1 MADNNPKGS
10 LFVGEGVIVKGTFE
24 VPEMA
29 VVAGL
34 VEGEL
39 NTKEVL
45 VDTTGIVNGR
55 INAEIVEVRGEVTQG
70 LHVTNHL
77 NVRSSAKITGLTQY
91 AEMSVEKGAKLSGEL
106 RVIDSV
112 VSSTSYSPSS
122 TQVIRIWTLATPSNW
137 FKAFIKMPQ

>member
-1 MADNNPKGS
+1 MTDNNPKGS

-55 INAEIVEVRGEVTQG
+55 INAEVVEIRGEVTQG

-77 NVRSSAKITGLTQY
+77 NIRSSAKITGLTQY

-106 RVIDSV
+106 RVIDPNP
-112 VSSTSYSPSS
+112 SSANYASSS
-122 TQVIRIWTLATPSNW
+122 TQSYQNTDSSDTE
-137 FKAFIKMPQ
+137 

>member
-1 MADNNPKGS
+1 MTDNNPKGS

-55 INAEIVEVRGEVTQG
+55 INAEVVEIRGEVTQG

-106 RVIDSV
+106 RVIDSIT
-112 VSSTSYSPSS
+112 SPTSYSSS
-122 TQVIRIWTLATPSNW
+122 SSQSYQNNNLSDTE
-137 FKAFIKMPQ
+137 

>member
-10 LFVGEGVIVKGTFE
+10 LFVGEGVVVRGTFE

-45 VDTTGIVNGR
+45 VDTSGIVNGR
-55 INAEIVEVRGEVTQG
+55 INAQVVEVRGEVTQG
-70 LHVTNHL
+70 LNVTNHL

-106 RVIDSV
+106 RLIDS
-112 VSSTSYSPSS
+112 SAPSGNYSASGAENRQNDDDGND
-122 TQVIRIWTLATPSNW
+122 TE
-137 FKAFIKMPQ
+137 

>member
-45 VDTTGIVNGR
+45 VDTSGIVNGR

-122 TQVIRIWTLATPSNW
+122 TPSYQN
-137 FKAFIKMPQ
+137 MDSSDTE

>member
-1 MADNNPKGS
+1 MTDNNPKGS

-45 VDTTGIVNGR
+45 VDTSGIVNGR
-55 INAEIVEVRGEVTQG
+55 INAEVVEIRGEVTQG

-106 RVIDSV
+106 RVIDSIP
-112 VSSTSYSPSS
+112 SPTSYSSS
-122 TQVIRIWTLATPSNW
+122 SSQSYQNTDLSNTE
-137 FKAFIKMPQ
+137 

>member
-1 MADNNPKGS
+1 MTDNNPKGS

-55 INAEIVEVRGEVTQG
+55 INAEVVEIRGEVTQG

-77 NVRSSAKITGLTQY
+77 NIRSSAKITGLTQY

-106 RVIDSV
+106 RVIDPIS
-112 VSSTSYSPSS
+112 SSTNY
-122 TQVIRIWTLATPSNW
+122 APSNT
-137 FKAFIKMPQ
+137 QSYQNTDSSDTE

>member
-1 MADNNPKGS
+1 MTDNNPKGS

-55 INAEIVEVRGEVTQG
+55 INAEVVEIRGEVTQG

-106 RVIDSV
+106 RVIDHN
-112 VSSTSYSPSS
+112 PSS
-122 TQVIRIWTLATPSNW
+122 TNYASSSTQSYQNTDSSDTE
-137 FKAFIKMPQ
+137 

>member
-1 MADNNPKGS
+1 MTDNNPKGS

-55 INAEIVEVRGEVTQG
+55 INAEVVEIRGEVTQG

-77 NVRSSAKITGLTQY
+77 NIRSSAKITGLTQY

-106 RVIDSV
+106 RVIDPIPSP
-112 VSSTSYSPSS
+112 TSYSSS
-122 TQVIRIWTLATPSNW
+122 SSQTYQNTDSSGTE
-137 FKAFIKMPQ
+137 

>member
-1 MADNNPKGS
+1 MDNNPKGS

-55 INAEIVEVRGEVTQG
+55 INAQIVEIRGEVTQG
-70 LHVTNHL
+70 LHVTSHL
-77 NVRSSAKITGLTQY
+77 NIRSSARITGLTQY

-106 RVIDSV
+106 RVIEEPHSYVQNLLPDTSD
-112 VSSTSYSPSS
+112 SYSPSP
-122 TQVIRIWTLATPSNW
+122 TDEE
-137 FKAFIKMPQ
+137 

>member
-1 MADNNPKGS
+1 MTDNNPKGS

-45 VDTTGIVNGR
+45 VDTSGIVNGR
-55 INAEIVEVRGEVTQG
+55 INAEVVEIRGEVTQG

-106 RVIDSV
+106 RVIDATPP
-112 VSSTSYSPSS
+112 STSYSSS
-122 TQVIRIWTLATPSNW
+122 TIQDYSSSNSSDDE
-137 FKAFIKMPQ
+137 

>member
-1 MADNNPKGS
+1 
-10 LFVGEGVIVKGTFE
+10 
-24 VPEMA
+24 MA

-45 VDTTGIVNGR
+45 VDTSGIVNGR
-55 INAEIVEVRGEVTQG
+55 INAEVVEVRGEVTQG
-70 LHVTNHL
+70 LNVTNHL

-106 RVIDSV
+106 RLIDS
-112 VSSTSYSPSS
+112 SAPSGNYSASGAES
-122 TQVIRIWTLATPSNW
+122 RQNDDDGNDTE
-137 FKAFIKMPQ
+137 

>member
-10 LFVGEGVIVKGTFE
+10 LFVGEGVIVRGTFE

-45 VDTTGIVNGR
+45 VDTSGIVNGR
-55 INAEIVEVRGEVTQG
+55 INAEVVEVRGEVTQG
-70 LHVTNHL
+70 LNVTNHL

-106 RVIDSV
+106 RLIDPPIPSV
-112 VSSTSYSPSS
+112 KHSFTETDIYPKDE
-122 TQVIRIWTLATPSNW
+122 IGDAE
-137 FKAFIKMPQ
+137 

>member
-1 MADNNPKGS
+1 MTDNNPKGS

-45 VDTTGIVNGR
+45 VDTSGIVNGR
-55 INAEIVEVRGEVTQG
+55 INAEVVEIRGEVTQG

-106 RVIDSV
+106 RVIDSTP
-112 VSSTSYSPSS
+112 SSGSYSSSSSQDYSSSNPSDDE
-122 TQVIRIWTLATPSNW
+122 
-137 FKAFIKMPQ
+137 

>member
-1 MADNNPKGS
+1 
-10 LFVGEGVIVKGTFE
+10 
-24 VPEMA
+24 MA

-45 VDTTGIVNGR
+45 VDTSGIVNGR
-55 INAEIVEVRGEVTQG
+55 INAEIVEIRGEVTQG

-106 RVIDSV
+106 RVIDASPSSGSYS
-112 VSSTSYSPSS
+112 SSTSQGYSSPNPSDDE
-122 TQVIRIWTLATPSNW
+122 
-137 FKAFIKMPQ
+137 

>member
-45 VDTTGIVNGR
+45 VDTSGIVNGR
-55 INAEIVEVRGEVTQG
+55 INAEIVEIRGEVTQG

-106 RVIDSV
+106 RVIDPIT
-112 VSSTSYSPSS
+112 SSTNYSSSS
-122 TQVIRIWTLATPSNW
+122 TQGYQNIGSSDTE
-137 FKAFIKMPQ
+137 

>member
-10 LFVGEGVIVKGTFE
+10 LFVGEGVVVRGTFE

-39 NTKEVL
+39 NTREVL
-45 VDTTGIVNGR
+45 VDTSGIVNGR
-55 INAEIVEVRGEVTQG
+55 INAEVVEVRGEVTQG
-70 LHVTNHL
+70 LNVTNHL

-106 RVIDSV
+106 RLIDS
-112 VSSTSYSPSS
+112 SAHSGNYSASGAES
-122 TQVIRIWTLATPSNW
+122 RQNDDDGNDTE
-137 FKAFIKMPQ
+137 

>member
-1 MADNNPKGS
+1 MTDNNPKGS

-45 VDTTGIVNGR
+45 VDTSGIVNGR
-55 INAEIVEVRGEVTQG
+55 INAEVVEIRGEVTQG

-106 RVIDSV
+106 RVIDPV
-112 VSSTSYSPSS
+112 ASSTSYSSS
-122 TQVIRIWTLATPSNW
+122 NTQSYQNTDSSDSE
-137 FKAFIKMPQ
+137 

>member
-10 LFVGEGVIVKGTFE
+10 LFVGEGVVVRGTFE

-45 VDTTGIVNGR
+45 VDTSGIVNGR
-55 INAEIVEVRGEVTQG
+55 INAQVVEVRGEVTQG
-70 LHVTNHL
+70 LNVTNHL

-106 RVIDSV
+106 RLIDS
-112 VSSTSYSPSS
+112 SASGAESRQNDDDGNDTE
-122 TQVIRIWTLATPSNW
+122 
-137 FKAFIKMPQ
+137 

>member
-1 MADNNPKGS
+1 
-10 LFVGEGVIVKGTFE
+10 
-24 VPEMA
+24 MA

-55 INAEIVEVRGEVTQG
+55 INAEVVEIRGEVTQG

-77 NVRSSAKITGLTQY
+77 NIRSSAKITGLTQY

-106 RVIDSV
+106 RVIDPIPSP
-112 VSSTSYSPSS
+112 TSYSSS
-122 TQVIRIWTLATPSNW
+122 SSQTYQNTDSSDTE
-137 FKAFIKMPQ
+137 

>member
-10 LFVGEGVIVKGTFE
+10 LFVGEGVVVRGTFE

-39 NTKEVL
+39 NTREVL
-45 VDTTGIVNGR
+45 VDTSGIVNGR
-55 INAEIVEVRGEVTQG
+55 INAEVVEVRGEVTQG
-70 LHVTNHL
+70 LNVTNHL

-106 RVIDSV
+106 RLIDS
-112 VSSTSYSPSS
+112 SAPSGNYSASGAES
-122 TQVIRIWTLATPSNW
+122 RQNDDDDNDTE
-137 FKAFIKMPQ
+137 

>member
-1 MADNNPKGS
+1 MADNNPRGS
-10 LFVGEGVIVKGTFE
+10 LFVGEGVIVRGTFE

-45 VDTTGIVNGR
+45 VDTSGIVNGR
-55 INAEIVEVRGEVTQG
+55 INAEVVEVRGEVTQG
-70 LHVTNHL
+70 LNVTNHL

-106 RVIDSV
+106 RLIDS
-112 VSSTSYSPSS
+112 SAPSGNYSASGAES
-122 TQVIRIWTLATPSNW
+122 RQNDDDGNDTE
-137 FKAFIKMPQ
+137 

>member
-1 MADNNPKGS
+1 MADNNPRGS
-10 LFVGEGVIVKGTFE
+10 LFVGEGVIVRGTFE

-45 VDTTGIVNGR
+45 VDTSGIVNGR
-55 INAEIVEVRGEVTQG
+55 INAEVVEVRGEVTQG
-70 LHVTNHL
+70 LNVTNHL

-106 RVIDSV
+106 RLIDAPIPSV
-112 VSSTSYSPSS
+112 RQPLTEADIHPKDEISD
-122 TQVIRIWTLATPSNW
+122 ID
-137 FKAFIKMPQ
+137 

>member
-1 MADNNPKGS
+1 MDNNPKGS
-10 LFVGEGVIVKGTFE
+10 LFVGEGVVVKGTFE

-45 VDTTGIVNGR
+45 VDATGIVNGR
-55 INAEIVEVRGEVTQG
+55 INAEVVEIRGEVTQG
-70 LHVTNHL
+70 LHVTSHL
-77 NVRSSAKITGLTQY
+77 NIKSSAKITGLTQY

-106 RVIDSV
+106 RVID
-112 VSSTSYSPSS
+112 
-122 TQVIRIWTLATPSNW
+122 ATPSSSSYSSSTTQDYSSSNSNDE
-137 FKAFIKMPQ
+137 

>member
-1 MADNNPKGS
+1 MTDNNPKGS

-55 INAEIVEVRGEVTQG
+55 INAEVVEIRGEVTQG

-106 RVIDSV
+106 RVIDSITSPANY
-112 VSSTSYSPSS
+112 SSSSSQSYQNNNLSD
-122 TQVIRIWTLATPSNW
+122 TE
-137 FKAFIKMPQ
+137 

>member
-1 MADNNPKGS
+1 MTDNNPRGS

-55 INAEIVEVRGEVTQG
+55 INAEIVEIRGEVTQG

-77 NVRSSAKITGLTQY
+77 NIRSSAKITGLTQY

-106 RVIDSV
+106 RVIDA
-112 VSSTSYSPSS
+112 TPSPSS
-122 TQVIRIWTLATPSNW
+122 YSAPITQSYQSTDPSDDE
-137 FKAFIKMPQ
+137 

>member
-1 MADNNPKGS
+1 MDNNPRGS

-45 VDTTGIVNGR
+45 VDATGIVNGR
-55 INAEIVEVRGEVTQG
+55 INAEIVEIRGEVTQG
-70 LHVTNHL
+70 LHVTSHL
-77 NVRSSAKITGLTQY
+77 NIKSSAKITGLTQY

-106 RVIDSV
+106 RVIEPNH
-112 VSSTSYSPSS
+112 SSSFSSSPSYEPDNS
-122 TQVIRIWTLATPSNW
+122 SDNE
-137 FKAFIKMPQ
+137 

>member
-1 MADNNPKGS
+1 
-10 LFVGEGVIVKGTFE
+10 
-24 VPEMA
+24 MA

-45 VDTTGIVNGR
+45 VDTSGIVNGR
-55 INAEIVEVRGEVTQG
+55 INAEVVEVRGEVTQG
-70 LHVTNHL
+70 LNVTNHL

-106 RVIDSV
+106 RLIDAPI
-112 VSSTSYSPSS
+112 SSAKQSFSETDIHPKDEISD
-122 TQVIRIWTLATPSNW
+122 TE
-137 FKAFIKMPQ
+137 

>member
-1 MADNNPKGS
+1 MADNNPRGS
-10 LFVGEGVIVKGTFE
+10 LFVGEGVIVRGTFE

-45 VDTTGIVNGR
+45 VDTSGIVNGR
-55 INAEIVEVRGEVTQG
+55 INAEVVEVRGEVTQG
-70 LHVTNHL
+70 LNVTNHL

-106 RVIDSV
+106 RLIDAPIPSV
-112 VSSTSYSPSS
+112 RQP
-122 TQVIRIWTLATPSNW
+122 LAEVDIHPKDEISD
-137 FKAFIKMPQ
+137 ID

>member
-1 MADNNPKGS
+1 MTDNNPKGS

-55 INAEIVEVRGEVTQG
+55 INAEVVEIRGEVTQG

-77 NVRSSAKITGLTQY
+77 NIRSSAKITGLTQY

-106 RVIDSV
+106 RVIDPI
-112 VSSTSYSPSS
+112 SSPTSYSSS
-122 TQVIRIWTLATPSNW
+122 SSQTYQNTDSSDTE
-137 FKAFIKMPQ
+137 

>member
-1 MADNNPKGS
+1 MADNNPRGS
-10 LFVGEGVIVKGTFE
+10 LFVGEGVIVRGTFE

-45 VDTTGIVNGR
+45 VDTSGIVNGR
-55 INAEIVEVRGEVTQG
+55 INAEVVEVRGEVTQG
-70 LHVTNHL
+70 LNVTNHL

-106 RVIDSV
+106 RLIDAPIPSV
-112 VSSTSYSPSS
+112 RQPLTETDIHPKDEISD
-122 TQVIRIWTLATPSNW
+122 ID
-137 FKAFIKMPQ
+137 

>member
-1 MADNNPKGS
+1 MTDNNPKGS

-45 VDTTGIVNGR
+45 VDTSGIVNGR
-55 INAEIVEVRGEVTQG
+55 INAEVVEIRGEVTQG

-106 RVIDSV
+106 RVID
-112 VSSTSYSPSS
+112 
-122 TQVIRIWTLATPSNW
+122 ATPSSSSYSSSTAQDYSSSNSNDE
-137 FKAFIKMPQ
+137 

>member
-1 MADNNPKGS
+1 MTDNNPKGS

-55 INAEIVEVRGEVTQG
+55 INAEVVEIRGEVTQG

-77 NVRSSAKITGLTQY
+77 NIRSSAKITGLTQY

-106 RVIDSV
+106 RVIDHN
-112 VSSTSYSPSS
+112 PSS
-122 TQVIRIWTLATPSNW
+122 TNYASSSTQSYQNTDSSDTE
-137 FKAFIKMPQ
+137 

>member
-1 MADNNPKGS
+1 MVDNNPKGS
-10 LFVGEGVIVKGTFE
+10 LFVGEGVVVRGTFE

-45 VDTTGIVNGR
+45 VETSGIVNGR
-55 INAEIVEVRGEVTQG
+55 INAEVVEIRGEVTQG
-70 LHVTNHL
+70 LNVTNHL

-106 RVIDSV
+106 RLIDASAPSV
-112 VSSTSYSPSS
+112 NYLSSGAENHQNSDDHSD
-122 TQVIRIWTLATPSNW
+122 AE
-137 FKAFIKMPQ
+137 

>member
-10 LFVGEGVIVKGTFE
+10 LFVGEGVVVRGTFE

-45 VDTTGIVNGR
+45 VDTSGIVNGR
-55 INAEIVEVRGEVTQG
+55 INAEVVEVRGEVTQG
-70 LHVTNHL
+70 LNVTNHL

-106 RVIDSV
+106 RLIDS
-112 VSSTSYSPSS
+112 SAPSGNYSTSGAESRQNDDDAND
-122 TQVIRIWTLATPSNW
+122 TE
-137 FKAFIKMPQ
+137 

>member
-1 MADNNPKGS
+1 MADNNPRGS
-10 LFVGEGVIVKGTFE
+10 LFVGEGVIVRGTFE

-45 VDTTGIVNGR
+45 VDTSGIVNGR
-55 INAEIVEVRGEVTQG
+55 INAEVVEVRGEVTQG
-70 LHVTNHL
+70 LNVTNHL

-106 RVIDSV
+106 RLIDV
-112 VSSTSYSPSS
+112 TMPSAKHS
-122 TQVIRIWTLATPSNW
+122 FGETDIHPKDEISDTE
-137 FKAFIKMPQ
+137 

>member
-1 MADNNPKGS
+1 MDNNPKGS
-10 LFVGEGVIVKGTFE
+10 LFVGEGVVVKGTFE

-55 INAEIVEVRGEVTQG
+55 INAEVVEIRGEVTQG

-77 NVRSSAKITGLTQY
+77 NIKSSAKITGLTQY

-106 RVIDSV
+106 RVIDPSH
-112 VSSTSYSPSS
+112 SSSYSASPPYEPNNS
-122 TQVIRIWTLATPSNW
+122 LDNE
-137 FKAFIKMPQ
+137 

>member
-55 INAEIVEVRGEVTQG
+55 INAEVVEIRGEVTQG

-122 TQVIRIWTLATPSNW
+122 TPSYQN
-137 FKAFIKMPQ
+137 MDSSDNE

>member
-45 VDTTGIVNGR
+45 VDTSGIVNGR

-106 RVIDSV
+106 RVIDSA

-122 TQVIRIWTLATPSNW
+122 TPSYQN
-137 FKAFIKMPQ
+137 MDSSDSE

>member
-1 MADNNPKGS
+1 MTDNNPKGS

-55 INAEIVEVRGEVTQG
+55 INAEVVEIRGEVTQG

-106 RVIDSV
+106 RVIDPIQ
-112 VSSTSYSPSS
+112 SSSSYSSSS
-122 TQVIRIWTLATPSNW
+122 TQSYQNMGSSDTE
-137 FKAFIKMPQ
+137 